1 MFMATVSPSQT
12 TVELTLQ
19 QELGDFS
26 SGKPWVETIL
36 ASPWQHWCSQWLQSL
51 EDYLPPADSYELT
64 LLLTGNQR
72 IRGLNQQFRHQDK
85 PTDVLAFAALEVDFP
100 SMESLEMGEP
110 LYLGD
115 IVISLEQ
122 ADHQA
127 QERDHDSGLEVIW
140 LAAHGLLHL
149 LGWDHPDEAALLT
162 MLSQQSHL
170 LKLIGKNPPL
180 FT

>member
-1 MFMATVSPSQT
+1 MTTVSPNQIM
-12 TVELTLQ
+12 VELTLKT
-19 QELGDFS
+19 ELGDIDL
-26 SGKPWVETIL
+26 GNPWVKNL
-36 ASPWQHWCSQWLQSL
+36 LGDPWQGWCSQWLQFL

-64 LLLTGNQR
+64 LLLTDNQR
-72 IRGLNQQFRHQDK
+72 IQTLNQQFRHQNK

-100 SMESLEMGEP
+100 PTESLEMGEP

-127 QERDHDSGLEVIW
+127 QERGYDSGVEVIW
-140 LAAHGLLHL
+140 LASHGLLHL
-149 LGWDHPDEAALLT
+149 LGWDHPDEAALAT

-170 LKLIGKNPPL
+170 LTLIGKNPPP
-180 FT
+180 FI

>member
-1 MFMATVSPSQT
+1 LTTFPPSQT

-19 QELGDFS
+19 QELSGFPL
-26 SGKPWVETIL
+26 GKPWVEIL
-36 ASPWQHWCSQWLQSL
+36 LENPWQDWCGQWLQCL
-51 EDYLPPADSYELT
+51 EDHLPPANSYGLT
-64 LLLTGNQR
+64 LLLTDNDR
-72 IRGLNQQFRHQDK
+72 IQSLNQQFRHQDK

-100 SMESLEMGEP
+100 PMESLEMGEP

-127 QERDHDSGLEVIW
+127 QERGHDSGVEVIW

-149 LGWDHPDEAALLT
+149 LGWDHPDEASLTT

-170 LKLIGKNPPL
+170 LTLIGKNPPQ

>member
-1 MFMATVSPSQT
+1 MATVFPGQIM
-12 TVELTLQ
+12 VELTLQ
-19 QELGDFS
+19 KELGGFS
-26 SGKPWVETIL
+26 AGKPWVETL
-36 ASPWQHWCSQWLQSL
+36 LQAPWQDWCGQWLQSL
-51 EDYLPPADSYELT
+51 QDYLPPADSYEVT
-64 LLLTGNQR
+64 LLLTDNQR
-72 IRGLNQQFRHQDK
+72 IQNLNQQFRHQDK

-100 SMESLEMGEP
+100 PTESLEMGEP

-149 LGWDHPDEAALLT
+149 LGWDHPDEVALTT

-170 LKLIGKNPPL
+170 LTLIGKNPPL